1 MDLKRLKYL
10 AGLDETG
17 IWRGG
22 PFLPDVAK
30 GQSKAVPGLVDLV
43 HHMDG
48 CQTCAEEGRQRC
60 PDAQEIVRENDLES
74 VLKAQR

>member
-60 PDAQEIVRENDLES
+60 PDAHRRFECRPSTLDCPVPG
-74 VLKAQR
+74 